1 MSELQVLEP
10 VRTEITV
17 PLAPNTAFE
26 LFTAGL
32 DTWWV
37 RGHQIGTA
45 PLRRA
50 VLEGREGGRWY
61 EIDEDG
67 SECDW
72 GRVLVCEPPARLVL
86 AWQINADWKYDKD
99 LVTEVEIVFTDLGNG
114 STRVNLEHRNMERFG
129 ASAQKMQQT
138 FNGPNAWQGLLRA
151 YADALR

>member
-1 MSELQVLEP
+1 MSEVHVLEP

-17 PLAPNTAFE
+17 PLAPNMAFE

-37 RGHQIGTA
+37 RGHHIGTA
-45 PLRRA
+45 PLKRA

-86 AWQINADWKYDKD
+86 AWQIDADWKYDKD

-114 STRVNLEHRNMERFG
+114 STRVNLEHRDMERFG
-129 ASAQKMQQT
+129 VSAQKMQQT
-138 FNGPNAWQGLLRA
+138 FNGPNAWSGLLRA
-151 YADALR
+151 YAGATR